1 MSKSNIRKIAVDP
14 TKCNIDSRRPSVF
27 ERLGT
32 KPAVNIAAS
41 TQNPADYC
49 RNWAVTGSCSYGK
62 SCKFANTHILISP
75 SKRVKKDNAS
85 ANPSLLI
92 EDQFKRLTSKIV
104 KATHSPDLN
113 LEDWNQTD
121 LEYEDEKV
129 LERRR
134 QLLQRELEL
143 QMKKDKEVHGKDK
156 LKYKKKDMSS
166 SSSSRSSSSSSSSTS
181 SSSDDSSSS
190 STSDSNKKVKRFK
203 KTKHSTSPD
212 FDDDRDRK
220 KKAKTPLPIASQ
232 LAPLKTKE
240 RLRSDSPIKSKPRDS
255 EKDVRAPHKK
265 IRLDDDLSK
274 DLLPKKSLDHRLDG
288 GRKETVL
295 DRGVKDSKGRDD
307 RSKARSRDR
316 TTDRRSRTPAKYAS
330 SSASKT
336 KRSPERMRPRG
347 QDTRHQDRVT
357 AGRSRDRDRDR
368 ERERD
373 RDKAPREPD
382 SRRAPIDKLELAG
395 RGRSRD
401 RRALDKEHRDSG
413 HSRLPSKRDDDRRPI
428 SVKARSERERERDR
442 DRERDKD
449 RLLPSDKAPRHKDRL
464 KDQTL
469 GSLDKSRA
477 KSRPVTSDKYDRDR
491 GDRERDRRR
500 YKDPERR
507 DAVVASPRNYPV
519 RNTDTWDEQEEPPH
533 EYEARKLLPA
543 SRGRRDDPVKESWD
557 APPQVPHEAYP
568 PSEWDERDWRSR
580 QAMWDRESLPPAG
593 GAAPDDAW
601 SGQPRY
607 DASLPLLPERKWDSQ
622 GPHMPRPPYRN
633 DRIAKEL
640 EIISDHGKRR
650 PYSTPERREELPSHA
665 AKQAL
670 HNSMKDEPINKK
682 LMELA
687 EGRPRASREKSGER
701 RSLLPVP
708 KTDKAEPSPKETPPP
723 PPEPKRIEEPLPVVV
738 NHAESDLSDISDD
751 PDDILNMEEEISVAE
766 NKNLPRKLADTDR
779 DSASVKSQD
788 LAHASPKALEDT
800 VFKDKDS
807 DAFSH
812 KNIEE
817 ESMETMDFEEISDG
831 ELEEDVKTSC
841 KGLGDALGVDW
852 ESLVKESQPR
862 RSTNTSLESVHNR
875 WQCKAVFQR
884 IGISVKAAGTDYVEK
899 LLKKYSNDESDPL
912 LLNDVALIHTAL
924 KREQISQNTNL
935 KTVLTDDILYRL
947 KDKLDEEDVENLK
960 PCSNMYEEVKT
971 LLAQSA

>member
-113 LEDWNQTD
+113 LEEWNQTD

-240 RLRSDSPIKSKPRDS
+240 HLRSDSPIKSKPRDS
-255 EKDVRAPHKK
+255 EKDVRQPHKK

-274 DLLPKKSLDHRLDG
+274 DLLPKKSLDHRLDS

-316 TTDRRSRTPAKYAS
+316 TTDRRSRTPAKYTS

-382 SRRAPIDKLELAG
+382 SRRAPIDKLELVG

-701 RSLLPVP
+701 RSLLPIP

-723 PPEPKRIEEPLPVVV
+723 PPEPKRIEEPPVVV

-899 LLKKYSNDESDPL
+899 LLKKYSND
-912 LLNDVALIHTAL
+912 ALIHTAL
-924 KREQISQNTNL
+924 KREQISQNTTL

-947 KDKLDEEDVENLK
+947 EDKLDEEDVENLK